1 MFATVQKIEMSLAE
15 ALSGYSP
22 SDIDRAELKDL
33 LEAFSHLERL
43 ASAAVAATSFELI
56 CNHSLLEPGDRS
68 DAHSLARMEKIS
80 LSRAREIID
89 TGKSLAKHPV
99 LTGHALSGEFSASQL
114 SLVSDAIDVNPSM
127 ERNLIEKAAGSSLG
141 ELKEHCTKAKAL
153 ATDPDERRRAIHRR
167 RYLRTYTDTDGMR
180 HLRAGANPE
189 ELAFLEAA
197 IEDRRRHIFEDARRN
212 GTRES
217 YEAYGFDAMIQMF
230 VDVYGGAGG
239 ASTPAPAPAGGLAV
253 PAAGSPTPTPAPA
266 STPTPASR
274 AKIIVRIDHA
284 ALIRGHAIT
293 GEVSE
298 IAGIG
303 PIAPSAV
310 IDMIESGDPFLAA
323 VVTKGEEVTSV
334 VHLGRR
340 PNAKQQTALQWLYP
354 TCAVKGCQS
363 TAYLEMD
370 HRKPWANTRITV
382 LSLLDR
388 LCSYHHGLKTRE
400 NWSLVAGHGKRA
412 FVPPEDPRHPAR
424 QRQRQKEKEKE
435 KEKRTRTGGLSEVLV
450 REASASRRC

>member
-253 PAAGSPTPTPAPA
+253 PAAGSPTSTPAA
-266 STPTPASR
+266 TSTPTPASR

-424 QRQRQKEKEKE
+424 QRQRQKEKEKN
-435 KEKRTRTGGLSEVLV
+435 TRTHPG
-450 REASASRRC
+450 RAAN

>member
-1 MFATVQKIEMSLAE
+1 
-15 ALSGYSP
+15 
-22 SDIDRAELKDL
+22 
-33 LEAFSHLERL
+33 
-43 ASAAVAATSFELI
+43 
-56 CNHSLLEPGDRS
+56 
-68 DAHSLARMEKIS
+68 
-80 LSRAREIID
+80 
-89 TGKSLAKHPV
+89 
-99 LTGHALSGEFSASQL
+99 
-114 SLVSDAIDVNPSM
+114 
-127 ERNLIEKAAGSSLG
+127 
-141 ELKEHCTKAKAL
+141 
-153 ATDPDERRRAIHRR
+153 
-167 RYLRTYTDTDGMR
+167 
-180 HLRAGANPE
+180 
-189 ELAFLEAA
+189 

-239 ASTPAPAPAGGLAV
+239 TSTPAPAPAGGLAVPAAGSPTPTPAPAGGAGGGGGGAGGAVDTAFGKRQAPTSTPAPAGGGVHAGGASGAGGAAGGGGAVDTAFGKRQAPTSTPAPAGGAGGLAV

-424 QRQRQKEKEKE
+424 QRQRQKEKEKN
-435 KEKRTRTGGLSEVLV
+435 TRTHPG
-450 REASASRRC
+450 RAAN